1 MGARSGERTVSLSI
15 AWLDVTG
22 RKYRDR
28 CYHPTPGSSMKQHCN
43 PGTNELRQKRERVT
57 RVTGH
62 VARNIAVLGLELHA
76 NTHLQ
81 GRDISFEPRSVH
93 INPML
98 PVIEV
103 EEHG

>member
-1 MGARSGERTVSLSI
+1 ME
-15 AWLDVTG
+15 
-22 RKYRDR
+22 
-28 CYHPTPGSSMKQHCN
+28 QHCN
-43 PGTNELRQKRERVT
+43 PGSKELREKLEGVT
-57 RVTGH
+57 RVMGH
-62 VARNIAVLGLELHA
+62 IARNIAVLGLELCA

-81 GRDISFEPRSVH
+81 GRDISFKPRSVH